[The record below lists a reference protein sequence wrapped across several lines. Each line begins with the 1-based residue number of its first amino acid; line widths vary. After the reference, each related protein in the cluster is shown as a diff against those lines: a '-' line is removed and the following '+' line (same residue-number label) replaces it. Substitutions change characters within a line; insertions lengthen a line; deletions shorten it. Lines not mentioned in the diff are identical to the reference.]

1 MKNKETVL
9 FAVVAL
15 IVVLLVGVIA
25 YRKGGQ
31 DKGSASSPSIAAQ
44 QGGASVNVQE
54 NIKILE
60 TMLISDPKN
69 RSAWVEL
76 GNTYFDSQNPAKSVE
91 AYAKALELNPNDP
104 NVLTD
109 QGVMYRQ
116 LGWFDKAIE
125 NFTKANT
132 LDPRHIQSLYNI
144 GIVYRHDL
152 QDYVKATEVWKK
164 YLELNP
170 TGESADRI
178 REELRQMESQ
188 PLIPAGQMRM
198 PAQPK

>member
-9 FAVVAL
+9 FVVVAL
-15 IVVLLVGVIA
+15 IVGLLVGVIVS
-25 YRKGGQ
+25 KGKN
-31 DKGSASSPSIAAQ
+31 KGSSAPSIAAPQVGAPVNAQ
-44 QGGASVNVQE
+44 Q
-54 NIKILE
+54 NIKMLE
-60 TMLISDPKN
+60 NLVATDPRN
-69 RSAWVEL
+69 RNAWVEL
-76 GNTYFDSQNPAKSVE
+76 GNTYFDSQMPAKSVE
-91 AYAKALELNPNDP
+91 AYAKALELNPKDP

-109 QGVMYRQ
+109 QGVMFRQ

-132 LDPRHIQSLYNI
+132 IDPRHIQSLFNI

-152 QDYVKATEVWKK
+152 QDYVKATEVWNK

-170 TGESADRI
+170 TGETADRI
-178 REELRQMESQ
+178 REEIRQMESQ

-198 PAQPK
+198 PPQPK

>member
-1 MKNKETVL
+1 MKNKETIL
-9 FAVVAL
+9 FVVVAL
-15 IVVLLVGVIA
+15 IVGLLAGVI
-25 YRKGGQ
+25 YSKG
-31 DKGSASSPSIAAQ
+31 KEKSSSSSPSIAAPE
-44 QGGASVNVQE
+44 GGAPVNAQQ
-54 NIKILE
+54 NMQMLE
-60 TMLISDPKN
+60 KLLAADPQN
-69 RSAWVEL
+69 RKAWVEL
-76 GNTYFDSQNPAKSVE
+76 GNTYFDAQMPAKAID
-91 AYAKALELNPNDP
+91 AYAKALELNPNDA

-116 LGWFDKAIE
+116 LGWFDKALE
-125 NFTKANT
+125 NFIQANAV
-132 LDPRHIQSLYNI
+132 DPRHVHSLFNA

-164 YLELNP
+164 YLEINP

-178 REELRQMESQ
+178 REEIRQMESQ

>member
-9 FAVVAL
+9 FVVVAL
-15 IVVLLVGVIA
+15 IVGLLVGVIVS
-25 YRKGGQ
+25 KGKN
-31 DKGSASSPSIAAQ
+31 KGSSAPSIAAP
-44 QGGASVNVQE
+44 QGGAPVNAQQ
-54 NIKILE
+54 NIKMLE
-60 TMLISDPKN
+60 NLVATDPRN
-69 RSAWVEL
+69 RNAWVEL
-76 GNTYFDSQNPAKSVE
+76 GNTYFDAQMPAKSVE

-132 LDPRHIQSLYNI
+132 LDPRHIQSLFNL

-152 QDYVKATEVWKK
+152 QDYIKATEVWKK
-164 YLELNP
+164 YLEVNP
-170 TGESADRI
+170 TGETADRVRAEI
-178 REELRQMESQ
+178 RQMESQ

-198 PAQPK
+198 PPQAK

>member
-1 MKNKETVL
+1 MLES
-9 FAVVAL
+9 
-15 IVVLLVGVIA
+15 LLA
-25 YRKGGQ
+25 
-31 DKGSASSPSIAAQ
+31 
-44 QGGASVNVQE
+44 
-54 NIKILE
+54 
-60 TMLISDPKN
+60 TDPKN
-69 RSAWVEL
+69 RNAWVEL
-76 GNTYFDSQNPAKSVE
+76 GNTYFDAQMPAKSVE

-109 QGVMYRQ
+109 QGVMFRQ

-132 LDPRHIQSLYNI
+132 IDPRHIQSLYNI

-164 YLELNP
+164 YLEINP
-170 TGESADRI
+170 TGETADRI
-178 REELRQMESQ
+178 REEIRQMESQ

-198 PAQPK
+198 PPQAK

>member
-9 FAVVAL
+9 FVVVAL
-15 IVVLLVGVIA
+15 IVGLLVGIIVSKGKDKSSSAPMIA
-25 YRKGGQ
+25 
-31 DKGSASSPSIAAQ
+31 SP
-44 QGGASVNVQE
+44 QGGAPVNAPQT
-54 NIKILE
+54 IKMLE
-60 TMLISDPKN
+60 SLLATDPGN
-69 RSAWVEL
+69 RNAWVEL
-76 GNTYFDSQNPAKSVE
+76 GNTYFDAQMPAKSIE

-116 LGWFDKAIE
+116 IGWFDKAIE
-125 NFTKANT
+125 NFTKANAI
-132 LDPRHIQSLYNI
+132 DPRHIQSLFNT

-164 YLELNP
+164 YLDLNP
-170 TGESADRI
+170 TGETADRI
-178 REELRQMESQ
+178 RAEIRQMESQ

-198 PAQPK
+198 PPQAK

>member
-9 FAVVAL
+9 FVVVAL
-15 IVVLLVGVIA
+15 IVGLLVGVIVS
-25 YRKGGQ
+25 KG
-31 DKGSASSPSIAAQ
+31 KNKSSSAPSIAAP
-44 QGGASVNVQE
+44 QGGAPVNAQQTIKMLE
-54 NIKILE
+54 NLVAN
-60 TMLISDPKN
+60 DPQN
-69 RSAWVEL
+69 RKAWVEL
-76 GNTYFDSQNPAKSVE
+76 GNNYFDSQMPAKAID

-132 LDPRHIQSLYNI
+132 IDPRHIQSLFNT

-152 QDYVKATEVWKK
+152 QDFIKATEVWKR
-164 YLELNP
+164 YLEINP
-170 TGESADRI
+170 TGDSAERI
-178 REELRQMESQ
+178 RAEIRQMESQ

-198 PAQPK
+198 PPQPNQ